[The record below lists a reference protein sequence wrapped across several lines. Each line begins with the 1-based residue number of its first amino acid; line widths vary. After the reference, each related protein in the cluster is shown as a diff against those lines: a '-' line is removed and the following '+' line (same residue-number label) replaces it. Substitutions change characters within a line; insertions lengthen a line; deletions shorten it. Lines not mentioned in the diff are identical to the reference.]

1 MQVELGKLEE
11 NKEAV
16 KDNSKQMRETIKNMK
31 RSLLQEYMLF
41 KRCGHLGYRKPD
53 TKRKTKRIQ

>member
-1 MQVELGKLEE
+1 
-11 NKEAV
+11 
-16 KDNSKQMRETIKNMK
+16 MRETIKKIK

-53 TKRKTKRIQ
+53 TKRKTKRLK